1 MKDEKGKVDPPSS
14 FSLHPSAFPPSWLI
28 LQLTDSA
35 FPTGAFAHSGG
46 LEAAWQSGETPAAA
60 ELTAFLSA
68 SLQQAAGT
76 TAAIVAMS
84 AREPERFTELD
95 EFTDAMLLNAVAKK
109 ASRSQGQAL
118 LAATSRVFSD
128 AACGGFAG
136 GSPPQAAS
144 LNEFAKDV
152 RRRSSPTHLAPVF
165 GVVHAYLGIDPK
177 TAVSNFLFVTLRGL
191 VSAAVR
197 LGIVGPLEGQTLQF
211 EIARGCD
218 GRVETALSIDN
229 VSAIVSTAPLL
240 DYYQSMQEL
249 LYSRLFVS

>member
-1 MKDEKGKVDPPSS
+1 LPSLS
-14 FSLHPSAFPPSWLI
+14 NHATSSPVIDRNWLI

-46 LEAAWQSGETPAAA
+46 LEAVWQSGETPGAAGLA
-60 ELTAFLSA
+60 AFLSA

-76 TAAIVAMS
+76 TAAIVAMT
-84 AREPERFTELD
+84 ARSPQRFAELD
-95 EFTDAMLLNAVAKK
+95 DFTDAMLLNAVANK

-118 LAATSRVFSD
+118 LAASTRVFGSLTPGLS
-128 AACGGFAG
+128 AAPPRIRGG
-136 GSPPQAAS
+136 AALCTGVES
-144 LNEFAKDV
+144 LESLA
-152 RRRSSPTHLAPVF
+152 RSARSRPCHLAPVF
-165 GVVHAYLGIDPK
+165 GMVHAELGVDPQ

-211 EIARGCD
+211 EIARGSD
-218 GRVETALSIDN
+218 GWVDTALSIED
-229 VSAIVSTAPLL
+229 VSAIASTAPLL